1 MKQRSSLAWG
11 LGLVIGFI
19 PVSSALTQEVPEPAP
34 RLTPPGPSPKPA
46 TVQDNAIHPKID
58 QSPPGA
64 YVSAWLL
71 DVIKLSQARI
81 DETVMLTFV
90 DSAGTFNLDADQI
103 IFLRDLGISTDLI
116 TAMIQHDFEILS
128 GQRQIPA
135 APSGSQPM
143 IHLAPSTNASEQQ
156 TVPARSPSH
165 RSTSVVAS
173 PVTLAQALS
182 PQILEKNQPV
192 NSAEPVFINN
202 EDYAPDGAE
211 LQMPRQSSLPREMK
225 SPVRKPYPVQLLDP
239 IVMIRGEG
247 RTANLLVI
255 ELRP

>member
-11 LGLVIGFI
+11 LGLVVGFI
-19 PVSSALTQEVPEPAP
+19 SVSSAPTQEVPEPAP
-34 RLTPPGPSPKPA
+34 RLTPPEPPPKNA
-46 TVQDNAIHPKID
+46 VENNAIHPKLSP
-58 QSPPGA
+58 SPPGA

-103 IFLRDLGISTDLI
+103 IFLRDLGVSTDLI

-128 GQRQIPA
+128 GQRQIPP

-156 TVPARSPSH
+156 TVPARSPS
-165 RSTSVVAS
+165 
-173 PVTLAQALS
+173 
-182 PQILEKNQPV
+182 
-192 NSAEPVFINN
+192 
-202 EDYAPDGAE
+202 
-211 LQMPRQSSLPREMK
+211 
-225 SPVRKPYPVQLLDP
+225 
-239 IVMIRGEG
+239 
-247 RTANLLVI
+247 
-255 ELRP
+255 